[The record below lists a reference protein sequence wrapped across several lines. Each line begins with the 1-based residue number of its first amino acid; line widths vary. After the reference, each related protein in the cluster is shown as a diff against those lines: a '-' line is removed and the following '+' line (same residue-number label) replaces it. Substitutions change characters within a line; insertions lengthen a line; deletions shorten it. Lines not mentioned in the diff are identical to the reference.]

1 MFEHLIMENLRINAL
16 STKPQ
21 ECEETP
27 TFIQKQCHS
36 QSSYT
41 EHILMDVFI
50 MEIKTFL
57 LFLMVNNDDLIKL

>member
-1 MFEHLIMENLRINAL
+1 MYKNLRINAL

-41 EHILMDVFI
+41 EHILMHNFI
-50 MEIKTFL
+50 MEIKK
-57 LFLMVNNDDLIKL
+57 IRYY